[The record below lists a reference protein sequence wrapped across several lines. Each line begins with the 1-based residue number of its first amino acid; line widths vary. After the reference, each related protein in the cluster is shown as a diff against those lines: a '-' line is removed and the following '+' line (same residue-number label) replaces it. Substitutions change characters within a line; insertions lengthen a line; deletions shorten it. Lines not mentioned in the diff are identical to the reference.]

1 MRSPF
6 LPLLVC
12 ALFSLFALAGVLF
25 GEAPRTSLL
34 LYYCLLLLNT
44 FFSVRVFSSIT
55 PPNALQAVFD
65 AILVLIYAGLAF
77 SFASVVNFTAIS
89 AGLFLISAL
98 KYVHLKRIVSSYQTL
113 LQRKIRINGLG
124 VLLSLGAL
132 AFALTGYSD
141 AAGWLLCGVF
151 ALANFYVLFL
161 KPMYRL
167 DQ

>member
-1 MRSPF
+1 MLCRQYS
-6 LPLLVC
+6 
-12 ALFSLFALAGVLF
+12 
-25 GEAPRTSLL
+25 
-34 LYYCLLLLNT
+34 
-44 FFSVRVFSSIT
+44 T
-55 PPNALQAVFD
+55 PYSY
-65 AILVLIYAGLAF
+65 LIYAGLAF
-77 SFASVVNFTAIS
+77 SFASIVNFTAIS

-124 VLLSLGAL
+124 VLLSLSAL
-132 AFALTGYSD
+132 AFALTGYLD
-141 AAGWLLCGVF
+141 AAEWLLCGVF

>member
-65 AILVLIYAGLAF
+65 AILVLNICRSRLLVRFGRQFHGDIGRSLSHF
-77 SFASVVNFTAIS
+77 SA
-89 AGLFLISAL
+89 
-98 KYVHLKRIVSSYQTL
+98 
-113 LQRKIRINGLG
+113 
-124 VLLSLGAL
+124 
-132 AFALTGYSD
+132 
-141 AAGWLLCGVF
+141 
-151 ALANFYVLFL
+151 
-161 KPMYRL
+161 
-167 DQ
+167 